1 MDSNNQQS
9 SLHIV
14 FFPFMSKGHMIPL
27 LHLARLLFLR
37 RVSVTF
43 FTTPANSPFIRQH
56 LSNTDSSL
64 VHVVE
69 LKFPENAPEIPPG
82 VESTDRLPSMSL
94 FVPFA
99 KATRLMQPDFEQVL
113 QSLPS
118 VSCIIS
124 DGFLSWTQKSASKF
138 GIPRAI
144 FYGMNNFA
152 ASIFHAVIHNRFIAN
167 VKSDDEPF
175 TFPDFPWLKFTKND
189 FTHPFDMAEP
199 SGPHYEFIVEEGI
212 AASQSQ
218 GIVVNS
224 FCELETRFIEY
235 WDREHENTKAW
246 CVGPLCLV
254 EPPTAQPL
262 QNQKPTWM
270 QWLDHKSAEGRSV
283 LYVAFGTQ
291 AEISQEQFQAIAEGL
306 ERSNVSFLW
315 VIKSREVKFLV
326 DGYKERVKDR
336 GLVVSEWVNQREILE
351 HQSVNGFISHC
362 GWNSVLE
369 SICASVPI
377 LAWPLMADQYLNAR
391 LVVDEMGMGLRVVAN
406 NGSVRG
412 FIESEMVEKMVKELM
427 EGEDGEK
434 ARKKM
439 MEISKTAKS
448 AIDEG
453 GSSWRTLDRF
463 LDEVCKRTS

>member
-448 AIDEG
+448 AIDEEIIPL
-453 GSSWRTLDRF
+453 WQF
-463 LDEVCKRTS
+463 IFKRKAAN